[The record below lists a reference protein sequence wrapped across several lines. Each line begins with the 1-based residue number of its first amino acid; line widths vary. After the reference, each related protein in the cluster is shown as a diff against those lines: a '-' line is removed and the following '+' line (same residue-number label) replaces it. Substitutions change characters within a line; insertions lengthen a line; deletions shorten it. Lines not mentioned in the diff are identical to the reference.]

1 MADNNSDEYQRDRL
15 MDLIQASKN
24 FRAMYEPRWYVDYN
38 AYENNHFTVWLPE
51 SKQIR
56 KIPIKGNK
64 FFNQIPETK
73 KQVDT
78 IQNML
83 LSPEVI
89 PVVYPALKLNPVSEY
104 WAGKISDYLIYLYK
118 HWYFLGSLH
127 DGVHDALVMPVSYFQ
142 LLPPDTN
149 DGKMDVLELDAFDVF
164 VPPGIYDVQD
174 QNTCRWVA
182 KTGRVPVD
190 SIHDNP
196 NYNGNKTKILEQEKW
211 SESEYKNI
219 LLTERWSMG
228 QSANGKGTA
237 IVDEVWVLEADPK
250 EKGKNKVRVVTVC
263 QEKILRNEM
272 TPYSKLPFVSLKL
285 HQGPLYQ
292 PSFVEYILP
301 MNRAI
306 DLFQS
311 RMEDAGLKNVRTALL
326 AQYGSN
332 IDHTTDENGETIY
345 WKLSKPEYLPP
356 PEIPPFFINYI
367 NMNFSWMERFG
378 ASAVTMGAS
387 PKGVKTYRTVEA
399 VRQQDYASQK
409 IPMDFLKIA
418 LTQLFNLVIEFASM
432 YYLEPVGVKIYQREN
447 YDVFNVLG
455 EKGIKHNMDLFQS
468 ANGDMT
474 KAPVVIHPD
483 NVVDIEFE
491 TGQSYTMEGKRQ
503 TVFEAYKD
511 GLIAKE
517 TALRM
522 LKLGNVREIL
532 EDLEKEAK
540 QEMEKDIKKQQL
552 EKQAGVGG
560 GAGGGK
566 TAPRTPQHQVRQPPP
581 LKRNLPKSRRFR
593 PSSQELWANSLARQH
608 LLISQ
613 ELE

>member
-1 MADNNSDEYQRDRL
+1 

-78 IQNML
+78 IENML
-83 LSPEVI
+83 LSPEII
-89 PVVYPALKLNPVSEY
+89 PVVYPAVKLNPVSEY

-118 HWYFLGSLH
+118 HWMFLGHLH
-127 DGVHDALVMPVSYFQ
+127 DAVHDALVMPCSFFQ
-142 LLPPDTN
+142 LLPPETN
-149 DGKMDVLELDAFDVF
+149 DGKMDILELDAFDVF
-164 VPPGIYDVQD
+164 VPPGIFDVQD
-174 QNTCRWVA
+174 SATCRWVA
-182 KTGRVPVD
+182 KTGRVPL
-190 SIHDNP
+190 DNI
-196 NYNGNKTKILEQEKW
+196 YNNPAYGPEKMKVVEQEQW

-228 QSANGKGTA
+228 QSAKGKGTA
-237 IVDEVWVLEADPK
+237 IVDEVWLLEDQ
-250 EKGKNKVRVVTVC
+250 GDGTDKVRVVTIC
-263 QEKILRNEM
+263 QNKTLRNEM
-272 TPYSKLPFVSLKL
+272 TPYKKLPFVSVKL

-301 MNRAI
+301 MNRSI

-311 RMEDAGLKNVRTALL
+311 RMEDAGLKNVTTRLL

-332 IDHTTDENGETIY
+332 IDHQTDENGETIY
-345 WKLSKPEYLPP
+345 WKLSKPEYLAP

-367 NMNFSWMERFG
+367 NMNFQWIERVG

-399 VRQQDYASQK
+399 IRQQDYASN
-409 IPMDFLKIA
+409 KIA
-418 LTQLFNLVIEFASM
+418 LDFMKIALQQLFSLVIEFASM
-432 YYLEPVGVKIYQREN
+432 YYLEPVGVKIYQREH
-447 YDVFNVLG
+447 YDVFQVLG
-455 EKGIKHNMDLFQS
+455 SDGLKYNMDKIQ
-468 ANGDMT
+468 AAQGDMT
-474 KAPVVIHPD
+474 KAPVVVHPD
-483 NVVDIEFE
+483 NVVEVEFE
-491 TGQSYTMEGKRQ
+491 TAQSYTMEGKRQ
-503 TVFEAYKD
+503 TVFEAYKA

-532 EDLEKEAK
+532 DDLEKESEQDLQK
-540 QEMEKDIKKQQL
+540 EMKKKQMEAQIS
-552 EKQAGVGG
+552 
-560 GAGGGK
+560 AGGEAKPGEQPEQATPPNPA
-566 TAPRTPQHQVRQPPP
+566 TAQSPKISALPNKLPAALGGFTPGASQVTFPGIRVGQ
-581 LKRNLPKSRRFR
+581 
-593 PSSQELWANSLARQH
+593 
-608 LLISQ
+608 
-613 ELE
+613 

>member
-1 MADNNSDEYQRDRL
+1 MAKSPTETRKDDL
-15 MDLIQASKN
+15 MNLIQSSKN
-24 FRAMYEPRWYVDYN
+24 FRALYEPRWYVNYN

-64 FFNQIPETK
+64 FFNQIPETH

-83 LSPEVI
+83 LSPEII

-104 WAGKISDYLIYLYK
+104 WAGKISDYLIFLYK
-118 HWYFLGSLH
+118 HWLFQGVLH
-127 DGVHDALVMPVSYFQ
+127 DAVHDALVMPVSYFQ
-142 LLPPDTN
+142 LLPPETN
-149 DGKMDVLELDAFDVF
+149 DGKMDILELDSFDVF
-164 VPPGIYDVQD
+164 IPPGIKDVQSPE
-174 QNTCRWVA
+174 CRWLC
-182 KTGRVPVD
+182 KTQRVDVEAIHNNPV
-190 SIHDNP
+190 
-196 NYNGNKTKILEQEKW
+196 YNANKRDVVEQEMW

-237 IVDEVWVLEADPK
+237 IVDEMWILEDQ
-250 EKGKNKVRVVTVC
+250 GDGTDKVRVVTVC
-263 QEKILRNEM
+263 QNKTLRDEM
-272 TPYSKLPFVSLKL
+272 TPYKKLPFVSLKL
-285 HQGPLYQ
+285 HQGLLYQ
-292 PSFVEYILP
+292 PAFVEYILP

-332 IDHTTDENGETIY
+332 IDHTSDENGETIY

-399 VRQQDYASQK
+399 IRQQDYASNK
-409 IPMDFLKIA
+409 IPMDFMKIA
-418 LTQLFNLVIEFASM
+418 LKQLFSLVIDFASM

-455 EKGIKHNMDLFQS
+455 EKGVKHNMDLFQA
-468 ANGDMT
+468 ANHDMT
-474 KAPVVIHPD
+474 KAPVVIHSD

-491 TGQSYTMEGKRQ
+491 TAQSYTMEGKRQ
-503 TVFEAYKD
+503 TVFEAYKA

-522 LKLGNVREIL
+522 LKMGNVREIL
-532 EDLEKEAK
+532 DDLEKEA
-540 QEMEKDIKKQQL
+540 QAEMQKDVQKQQM
-552 EKQAGVGG
+552 EQAAGVGAGAKKPETPPAG
-560 GAGGGK
+560 GAGTEPPTPGGAQAPK
-566 TAPRTPQHQVRQPPP
+566 ITA
-581 LKRNLPKSRRFR
+581 LPSKLPAALGGAAGS
-593 PSSQELWANSLARQH
+593 PSAVTFPGIRVGQ
-608 LLISQ
+608 
-613 ELE
+613 